1 MTEKPR
7 QKALRL
13 LPVGQYDT
21 SFSQGEKL
29 GEVFAC
35 FQASL
40 MGPALSGIR
49 LTAQKYERRIKYI
62 GMMMI
67 EELPIALAIQR
78 YALDWL

>member
-1 MTEKPR
+1 
-7 QKALRL
+7 
-13 LPVGQYDT
+13 
-21 SFSQGEKL
+21 
-29 GEVFAC
+29 
-35 FQASL
+35 

-78 YALDWL
+78 YALDWLRRLSAQHRKERKLLTYLCLLIYTIASSFPDNILGRFH